1 MRHFEKCSW
10 DLIQFNVGHHIKGPQ
25 ASSYET
31 GLREAV
37 KLLRRLA
44 PNALLVFASTTPS
57 PFDSNATFPNFL
69 IGNCLKRGHLFLRG
83 GVVPEYNRIAQ
94 KVMAEMKVAFNDRY
108 SAVNSDLRR
117 FQNRCDIHYNP
128 EGYNFL
134 AENDWDVFARL
145 LRLKH

>member
-1 MRHFEKCSW
+1 M
-10 DLIQFNVGHHIKGPQ
+10 
-25 ASSYET
+25 
-31 GLREAV
+31 

-44 PNALLVFASTTPS
+44 PNALLVFAATTPS

-94 KVMAEMKVAFNDRY
+94 KVMAEMNVAFNDRY
-108 SAVNSDLRR
+108 SAVNSDLRS

>member
-1 MRHFEKCSW
+1 MDAPSGC
-10 DLIQFNVGHHIKGPQ
+10 DGN
-25 ASSYET
+25 
-31 GLREAV
+31 
-37 KLLRRLA
+37 RRA
-44 PNALLVFASTTPS
+44 AALEQHGAIV
-57 PFDSNATFPNFL
+57 
-69 IGNCLKRGHLFLRG
+69 LFLRG

-94 KVMAEMKVAFNDRY
+94 KVMAEMNVAFNDRY